1 MEMTGEQLVAAPQK
15 AVWDALN
22 DPAVLKACVPGCE
35 SIERTGDN
43 EYLVLMVA
51 RVGPVSAKFKGKLVL
66 SDIKPPESYSIS
78 FEGQGGA
85 AGFAKGGAH
94 VRLAAEGLMTKLSY
108 DVKASV
114 GGKLAQIGSRLV
126 DAAARKV
133 ADDFFRN
140 FNEKVGGGGGGD
152 GDTTLRPPK
161 RDEDATLPAPPA
173 KEAAHDE
180 HGKPIPRDPEL
191 PDVSGTTLRFFAAGA
206 LVVFVVATRKG
217 PGQDQV
223 FHVLEPGSNP
233 AAGGKV
239 ELQLDW
245 ERRHR
250 LMRLHTALH
259 LLGAVVKAAIE
270 AQVNELVRT
279 GTATRPLWITD
290 AELDARPELVRTM
303 SVAPPRGEGRVR
315 LLEIPGIDLQACGG
329 THVADTAEIGALRV
343 VRIRSEGK
351 RNKRVTLEL
360 A

>member
-1 MEMTGEQLVAAPQK
+1 MAELLFRDNAYLKSCEATVVAVHGDTIELDRTVFYPLGGGQAGDTG
-15 AVWDALN
+15 
-22 DPAVLKACVPGCE
+22 
-35 SIERTGDN
+35 
-43 EYLVLMVA
+43 
-51 RVGPVSAKFKGKLVL
+51 RVGPWRV
-66 SDIKPPESYSIS
+66 
-78 FEGQGGA
+78 
-85 AGFAKGGAH
+85 
-94 VRLAAEGLMTKLSY
+94 
-108 DVKASV
+108 
-114 GGKLAQIGSRLV
+114 V
-126 DAAARKV
+126 D
-133 ADDFFRN
+133 
-140 FNEKVGGGGGGD
+140 
-152 GDTTLRPPK
+152 
-161 RDEDATLPAPPA
+161 
-173 KEAAHDE
+173 
-180 HGKPIPRDPEL
+180 
-191 PDVSGTTLRFFAAGA
+191 
-206 LVVFVVATRKG
+206 TRKG

-223 FHVLEPGSNP
+223 LHVLEPGSNP

-259 LLGAVVKAAIE
+259 LLGAVVKAPVTGGRIADDKAHLDFDIEMERLVKEAIE

-279 GTATRPLWITD
+279 GSATRPMWITD

-343 VRIRSEGK
+343 ARIRSEGK